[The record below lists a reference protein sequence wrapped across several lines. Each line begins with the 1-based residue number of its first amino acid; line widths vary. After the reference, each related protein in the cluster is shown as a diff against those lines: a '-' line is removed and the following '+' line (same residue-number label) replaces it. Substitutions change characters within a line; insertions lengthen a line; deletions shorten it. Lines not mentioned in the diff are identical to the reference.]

1 MPELLT
7 SPEAEPQR
15 PGWLADQAV
24 RGEPVSAIKNRE
36 KYREI
41 RISGWKMA
49 AGASPAPMFRAF
61 LPLRT
66 QKINREGDFAITGK
80 CIAKNRES
88 CHPTAIAWT
97 TWTLHCL
104 RGTTGNP
111 HTNPGAVAAAHCR

>member
-41 RISGWKMA
+41 WISGWKMA

-88 CHPTAIAWT
+88 CQPNCNRVDNLDVALPA
-97 TWTLHCL
+97 
-104 RGTTGNP
+104 RGNWQPSHESGNRD
-111 HTNPGAVAAAHCR
+111 T